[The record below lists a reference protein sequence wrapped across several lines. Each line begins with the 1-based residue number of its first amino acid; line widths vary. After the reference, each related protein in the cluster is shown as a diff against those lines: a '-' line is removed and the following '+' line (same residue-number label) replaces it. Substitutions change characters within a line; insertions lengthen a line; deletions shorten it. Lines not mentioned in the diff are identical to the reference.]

1 MEAFNKIQRQ
11 YLSQCVKK
19 TSFMFKHVLFILLLH
34 KQLCKINVLR
44 YDVFIED
51 VYVFIYLANEI
62 FLQILKYS
70 SIIYYIISIISQW
83 MRIKSSKKF
92 SNIFKT
98 KPFARCLWTC
108 LTFLF
113 LERWKSGVKIQ
124 SSKEIKCREYFLQV
138 VSSYNKRKQS
148 ITYLLTL
155 FWLIS

>member
-1 MEAFNKIQRQ
+1 MEYNLIVIYDANSKREFNQIVNFNSLQIIFKLKYWVLNI
-11 YLSQCVKK
+11 YLESY
-19 TSFMFKHVLFILLLH
+19 M
-34 KQLCKINVLR
+34 
-44 YDVFIED
+44 IED

-113 LERWKSGVKIQ
+113 WERWKSGVKIQ